1 MFDIYMFISFVL
13 MGLIFLRQ
21 ISIYKE
27 PNKIN
32 YSPLLLG
39 IGAIASVI
47 HFIIAPSSQD
57 VMFVLKGSFIPFLIA
72 LILYII
78 TNIMHQTQRAQ
89 RERLQHEFT
98 LELISELN
106 GLKEFTESLEQR
118 MLAYAKEERKVREEF
133 ASKFN
138 EDIQTLG
145 ELLQNQHVFA
155 SKFEELRKW
164 HKELQE
170 LFINF
175 TEFKLPEL
183 DGIVHKHIEMLRIS
197 NQQEFEKITSYL
209 ESTLGTKK
217 LLVDELESLKKE
229 LRGIKGISN
238 EIADEIVSQS
248 GRKMQ
253 LVVDAMEKEFVSFS
267 TNLQGLKT
275 ALSESEGKIEAIKTQ
290 SEYVIRQMVLVSK
303 KMEKLEK
310 EKEGLDDISAK
321 SAYLLERIQKMEKEY
336 AKVATTI
343 ANITLELEKIGKEYV
358 ETLEEQTQEV
368 LQQLPYEIR
377 EIIEQLREDLNS
389 QSNTVS
395 QHMQLLA
402 KQAQLQYGSGY
413 KNDYES

>member
-1 MFDIYMFISFVL
+1 M
-13 MGLIFLRQ
+13 
-21 ISIYKE
+21 K
-27 PNKIN
+27 
-32 YSPLLLG
+32 
-39 IGAIASVI
+39 
-47 HFIIAPSSQD
+47 
-57 VMFVLKGSFIPFLIA
+57 
-72 LILYII
+72 
-78 TNIMHQTQRAQ
+78 
-89 RERLQHEFT
+89 
-98 LELISELN
+98 
-106 GLKEFTESLEQR
+106 
-118 MLAYAKEERKVREEF
+118 
-133 ASKFN
+133 
-138 EDIQTLG
+138 
-145 ELLQNQHVFA
+145 
-155 SKFEELRKW
+155 
-164 HKELQE
+164 
-170 LFINF
+170 
-175 TEFKLPEL
+175 
-183 DGIVHKHIEMLRIS
+183 
-197 NQQEFEKITSYL
+197 
-209 ESTLGTKK
+209 
-217 LLVDELESLKKE
+217 
-229 LRGIKGISN
+229 GIKGISN

-248 GRKMQ
+248 GKKMQ
-253 LVVDAMEKEFVSFS
+253 LVINAMEKEFVSFS

-395 QHMQLLA
+395 QHMQILA

-413 KNDYES
+413 KND